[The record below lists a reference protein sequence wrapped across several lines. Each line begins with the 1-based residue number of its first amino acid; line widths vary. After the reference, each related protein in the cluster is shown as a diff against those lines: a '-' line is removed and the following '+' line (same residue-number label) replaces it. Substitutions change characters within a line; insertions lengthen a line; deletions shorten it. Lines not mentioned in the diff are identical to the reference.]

1 MDSAGAKLSDY
12 FTDLEGRGTQSPTN
26 KHGSED
32 AVDKRSPK
40 AIGLYPKALPESPFV
55 RRNEKTSETG
65 LGARPS
71 PGIASGAQRSR
82 LEGELPH
89 EAEVIVNPIDWQCH
103 QVINFLEE
111 QGV

>member
-26 KHGSED
+26 KHGSEET
-32 AVDKRSPK
+32 VDKRSPK
-40 AIGLYPKALPESPFV
+40 AIGLYSKALPESPFA

-71 PGIASGAQRSR
+71 PGIVPGPRRSR
-82 LEGELPH
+82 TEGELQH
-89 EAEVIVNPIDWQCH
+89 EAEVIVNPIDSQCH
-103 QVINFLEE
+103 QVINL
-111 QGV
+111 